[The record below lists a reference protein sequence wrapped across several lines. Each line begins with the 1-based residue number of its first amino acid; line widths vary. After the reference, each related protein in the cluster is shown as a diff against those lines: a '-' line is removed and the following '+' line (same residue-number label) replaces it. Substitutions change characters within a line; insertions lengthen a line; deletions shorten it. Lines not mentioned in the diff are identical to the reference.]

1 MPPVAMDLWCWRHP
15 RAQGAAGR
23 CIGITDLPVEPRK
36 ARRLAQRIR
45 ATVRREGLLRV
56 VWVSPLARSRAVGR
70 WLVRWGFACRV
81 DARLAEID
89 FGGWDGRAWGAV
101 PWAEV
106 QAWEADLR
114 HHAPGGGESLA
125 QLQARVRAFV
135 AERQAAG
142 DRAVLLVGH
151 GGWITALVHPP
162 VAAGRLDAAHWPA
175 PPRHGALVRHAVAV
189 HPPAADAVHP
199 R

>member
-1 MPPVAMDLWCWRHP
+1 VLNTPGAIELWCWRHP
-15 RAQGAAGR
+15 RARGATGR
-23 CIGITDLPVEPRK
+23 CIGVTDLPVDRRK
-36 ARRLAQRIR
+36 ARRLAHRLR
-45 ATVRREGLLRV
+45 KVVRREGLPRV
-56 VWVSPLARSRAVGR
+56 VWVSSLMRSRAVGR
-70 WLVRWGFACRV
+70 QLARWGFECHT
-81 DARLAEID
+81 DPRLAELD
-89 FGGWDGRAWGAV
+89 FGRWDGLPWTAV

-125 QLQARVRAFV
+125 QLHTRVQAFV

-151 GGWITALVHPP
+151 GGWITALVTPR
-162 VAAGRLDAAHWPA
+162 VAAGPLDAAHWPA
-175 PPRHGALVRHAVAV
+175 PPRHGALVRW
-189 HPPAADAVHP
+189 PAAHATRP

>member
-1 MPPVAMDLWCWRHP
+1 MELWCWRHP

-23 CIGITDLPVEPRK
+23 CIGLTDLPVDRRK
-36 ARRLAQRIR
+36 ARRLAHRIR
-45 ATVRREGLLRV
+45 AAVRREGLPRA

-70 WLVRWGFACRV
+70 WLARWGFGCRI
-81 DARLAEID
+81 DARLAELD
-89 FGGWDGRAWGAV
+89 FGRWDGRPWSAV

-125 QLQARVRAFV
+125 QLHARVQAFV

-151 GGWITALVHPP
+151 GGWITALVHPLGAEGP
-162 VAAGRLDAAHWPA
+162 IDASRWPA
-175 PPRHGALVRHAVAV
+175 PPRHGTRVRHVVAARS
-189 HPPAADAVHP
+189 PAADAVHP